1 MAKAKTQFRVSSV
14 ISKLKLTETL
24 PLPNNFF
31 KHISHH
37 TLAQIFSLIL
47 IFHIPISLFH
57 QSQSMCLFPT
67 HYVFP
72 MLPPLL
78 LHSSFLLFNSHHSPT
93 TIHLSLPTN
102 RTSKRKWSSLP
113 ILCPHS
119 KPRASPAPSLSHP
132 RIQPFFV
139 HTWAFLLSLYLYTI
153 YVHREESRVLFLC
166 CDLSLKRE
174 TLWLSL
180 SKFWGL
186 FSTVKGFSVL
196 HS

>member
-1 MAKAKTQFRVSSV
+1 MEAIGGRSKPNITHLVPNQKPISIKPLLVAKAKTQFRVSSV

-93 TIHLSLPTN
+93 IVHLSLPIDITL
-102 RTSKRKWSSLP
+102 KRK
-113 ILCPHS
+113 
-119 KPRASPAPSLSHP
+119 
-132 RIQPFFV
+132 
-139 HTWAFLLSLYLYTI
+139 
-153 YVHREESRVLFLC
+153 
-166 CDLSLKRE
+166 
-174 TLWLSL
+174 
-180 SKFWGL
+180 
-186 FSTVKGFSVL
+186 
-196 HS
+196 